1 MGNVYLIIIDGVGV
15 GAQEDA
21 NLYGDESMN
30 TLGHVSEA
38 TNVQLP
44 NMAKLGLGNIIPL
57 KSVPEEK
64 NPAAAF
70 GKMREVSAGKDSTTG
85 HWEIAGIHLEKP
97 FPTYPKGFP
106 DDVIQRFCEGIGI
119 EKVLCNLPY
128 SGTDVIR
135 DYGEEHI
142 KTGYPIIYTSADSVF
157 QVACH
162 EDVASVEMLYE
173 WCEFARKKICIN
185 EHEVGR
191 VIARP
196 FTGTYPFDRISD
208 QRKDFSAIPP
218 ENNLN
223 QLLQK
228 KGINTYSIGKVI
240 DLFAGKGFSQ
250 YRKTRNNAEGISQLL
265 SSMSAVE
272 NSFVFVNFID
282 TDQLYGHRLNPQG
295 YAESLAE
302 FDRALPAILS
312 KMKKD
317 DLLIIT
323 GDHGNDPCS
332 ESTDHSREFVPLL
345 VYPKDRAL
353 HLTDYPSDGIA
364 NLGTRETFSDIAVS
378 IAEFFKVENTF
389 PGKSFL

>member
-21 NLYGDESMN
+21 HLYGDEGMN
-30 TLGHVSEA
+30 TLGHVSEE

-44 NMAKLGLGNIIPL
+44 NLAKMGIGNIIPL
-57 KSVPEEK
+57 KSVSENK
-64 NPAAAF
+64 NPTAAY

-97 FPTYPKGFP
+97 FPTYPEGFP
-106 DDVIQRFCEGIGI
+106 KQVLKKFCDGIGV

-135 DYGEEHI
+135 DFGEEHL
-142 KTGYPIIYTSADSVF
+142 KTGYPIVYTSADSVF

-173 WCEFARKKICIN
+173 WCEFARKEICIN

-228 KGINTYSIGKVI
+228 NGIKTYSIGKVV

-250 YRKTRNNAEGISQLL
+250 YRKTKNNAEGISQLL
-265 SSMSAVE
+265 SAMSAVE
-272 NSFVFVNFID
+272 NSFVFVNLID
-282 TDQLYGHRLNPQG
+282 TDQLYGHRLDPKG
-295 YAESLAE
+295 YAESLEE
-302 FDRALPAILS
+302 FDRAIPAILS
-312 KMKKD
+312 KLKD
-317 DLLIIT
+317 EDLLIIT

-345 VYPKDRAL
+345 FYPGSIR
-353 HLTDYPSDGIA
+353 LTDTPSDGFEA
-364 NLGTRETFSDIAVS
+364 DLGTRETFSDIAVS
-378 IAEFFKVENTF
+378 VADFFEVEHNF
-389 PGKSFL
+389 PGKSFLK